1 MRGAN
6 GSTFSVTSTS
16 AGVRTTFLK
25 EKTITPNRIL
35 LLLPIRFYLSSSS
48 LLSLL
53 LLVNWGACLLQYG
66 WGPFL
71 FLLLSLTYG
80 HKGHDVPS
88 LCSILHKSTVRKATS
103 GLQNHFVLGF
113 RD

>member
-53 LLVNWGACLLQYG
+53 LLLNWRAHLLQYR

-71 FLLLSLTYG
+71 LLLLYFTIYMQ
-80 HKGHDVPS
+80 HDVPAF
-88 LCSILHKSTVRKATS
+88 CSILQESTVRKAAS

-113 RD
+113 SD